1 MTAPPIPRRRHRP
14 ATLLEAEQYRGLEQR
29 NENQRAINTFQIR
42 GYLPDGGGGYGTM
55 SADVVHVARDGNC
68 NARYIYYRIQP
79 RNVIMTTKKIG
90 PKVGVT

>member
-1 MTAPPIPRRRHRP
+1 
-14 ATLLEAEQYRGLEQR
+14 
-29 NENQRAINTFQIR
+29 
-42 GYLPDGGGGYGTM
+42 M